1 MAGSVELKPEDLLRG
16 SAGPSSVEGGDVE
29 GGDLSDWVTTIRE
42 FNLEIQGSMDK
53 FMEMLRLVAALR
65 GGGLPGAMPGV
76 TPGMAS
82 STAGHPSP
90 RATGQDPKALIL
102 SALEE
107 IKAGAGDVTLL
118 ELVNVLVQ
126 QYGQLHLSDVIN
138 AVNKMG

>member
-1 MAGSVELKPEDLLRG
+1 MAGSVDLRPEDLLRG
-16 SAGPSSVEGGDVE
+16 SAEASTAEGGDAE
-29 GGDLSDWVTTIRE
+29 GGALSDWVTTIRE

-76 TPGMAS
+76 APAMAS